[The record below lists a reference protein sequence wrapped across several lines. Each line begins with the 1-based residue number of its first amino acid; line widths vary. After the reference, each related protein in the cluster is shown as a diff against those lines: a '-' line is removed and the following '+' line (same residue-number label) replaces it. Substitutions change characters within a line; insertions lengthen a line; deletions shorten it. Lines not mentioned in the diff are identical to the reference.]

1 MKKIKIIILFCTNIL
16 LILLIVLFAIKF
28 YNQKQEKNQESIESL
43 KNNTFQEN
51 SIKFETAKY
60 SSIGDV
66 IFYESDLELEDSL
79 KENFNIMA
87 NELKRQYPGK
97 SILYLRN
104 LGSASMFD
112 AKELYRCMQ
121 ISNGQK
127 IDHSEMNVLI
137 YEDNAV
143 DFKLLIRQ
151 SWKNGSIDN
160 VKITQEEAQQ
170 ITMDYIKE
178 NPKDYNQ
185 MGVWGNIVCKCG
197 LYYYNSKTCWKM
209 EFSVG
214 DSYIIIDANTGK
226 VLDTYFHSGIFLY
239 E

>member
-1 MKKIKIIILFCTNIL
+1 MKKIKIIILFCTSIL
-16 LILLIVLFAIKF
+16 LILLITLFIIKF
-28 YNQKQEKNQESIESL
+28 YYIKEKNLIIESS
-43 KNNTFQEN
+43 NNSTFKEN
-51 SIKFETAKY
+51 SIKFEAIKY

-66 IFYESDLELEDSL
+66 IFYENDLELEDSL

-87 NELKRQYPGK
+87 KELKKKYPGK

-137 YEDNAV
+137 YEDDTV
-143 DFKLLIRQ
+143 DFSLLIGQ
-151 SWKNGSIDN
+151 SWKNGSTDN
-160 VKITQEEAQQ
+160 AKITQEEAKQ

-197 LYYYNSKTCWKM
+197 LYYYNSKICWKM
-209 EFSVG
+209 EFSIG
-214 DSYIIIDANTGK
+214 NSYIIIDGDNGEI
-226 VLDTYFHSGIFLY
+226 LDKYFFSGIIVN
-239 E
+239 